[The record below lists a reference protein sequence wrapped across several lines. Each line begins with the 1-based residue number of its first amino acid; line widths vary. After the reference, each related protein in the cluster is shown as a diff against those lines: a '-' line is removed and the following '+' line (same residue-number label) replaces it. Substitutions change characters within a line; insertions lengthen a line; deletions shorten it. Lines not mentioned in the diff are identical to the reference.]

1 MVPSIKLS
9 QCFKTFCIGHPSIDF
24 KQVEISSF
32 CNTTFSKPFSNFFV
46 FIFISFKVSSQNF
59 DLGYSTLY
67 ATKYNLPHY
76 RRNEL
81 CYLGFVFAIDR
92 KLVVVGNTHGVQT
105 PQYGNFFSPIVVH
118 LPHEYLG
125 RVLFIENMLPPKHNQ
140 THPYQNCTQTSTQLC
155 IPIVPLP
162 YNFYVFLN

>member
-46 FIFISFKVSSQNF
+46 FIFNSLNVSHNLSFKVSSQNF

-67 ATKYNLPHY
+67 ATKCNLPHY

-92 KLVVVGNTHGVQT
+92 KLVVVNNTHGVQLGGLHNMAT
-105 PQYGNFFSPIVVH
+105 SFLSFQCLCHMNIWEGFFSLRTCFHPNIIKPIH
-118 LPHEYLG
+118 
-125 RVLFIENMLPPKHNQ
+125 
-140 THPYQNCTQTSTQLC
+140 T
-155 IPIVPLP
+155 
-162 YNFYVFLN
+162 